1 MNFSINGKKINTSE
15 EYRSPNLIC
24 AGATDEDL
32 EWFEKFSYWIEGI
45 FQLGLGKL
53 MYLNILLKLSFSS
66 WSAGLKIFKFY
77 SKLRKHWVFG

>member
-1 MNFSINGKKINTSE
+1 MNFSINGTRINSSE
-15 EYRSPNLIC
+15 EYPPSPNLVC

-53 MYLNILLKLSFSS
+53 IPKYIT
-66 WSAGLKIFKFY
+66 
-77 SKLRKHWVFG
+77 

>member
-1 MNFSINGKKINTSE
+1 MNFSINGTKINTSE

-53 MYLNILLKLSFSS
+53 IQEKKVGDFRYFGGFHILNTVLIYPF
-66 WSAGLKIFKFY
+66 
-77 SKLRKHWVFG
+77 

>member
-1 MNFSINGKKINTSE
+1 MNFSINGTKINTSE
-15 EYRSPNLIC
+15 EYKSPNLIC

-53 MYLNILLKLSFSS
+53 NKLLYIMWINPSYISRFL
-66 WSAGLKIFKFY
+66 LLERRKFD
-77 SKLRKHWVFG
+77 

>member
-1 MNFSINGKKINTSE
+1 MNFGINGTKINTSE
-15 EYRSPNLIC
+15 EYKSPNLIC

-53 MYLNILLKLSFSS
+53 NMKL
-66 WSAGLKIFKFY
+66 FY
-77 SKLRKHWVFG
+77 MM

>member
-1 MNFSINGKKINTSE
+1 MNFSINGTKINTSE

-53 MYLNILLKLSFSS
+53 IYLNILLKLSFSS
-66 WSAGLKIFKFY
+66 WSAVFKIFKFY